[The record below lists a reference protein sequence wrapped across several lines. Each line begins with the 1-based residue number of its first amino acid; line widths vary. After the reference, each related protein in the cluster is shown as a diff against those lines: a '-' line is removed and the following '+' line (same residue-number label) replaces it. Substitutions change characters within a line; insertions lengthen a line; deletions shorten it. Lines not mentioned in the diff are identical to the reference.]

1 MTSRNDRRVSGV
13 VRQDVTLKCIDS
25 VGRGHDLNTVFS
37 YTRTEPFAVTITF
50 VTPEGDLPWTF
61 SRDLLVHGL
70 TDPSGQGDVHV
81 CPSIDDQ
88 GRAVVIIE
96 LSSPDGHL
104 VTQVRTDDMYQFVNE
119 TLEVVPEGEES
130 HYLDLDEAI
139 TQLLRTRG

>member
-25 VGRGHDLNTVFS
+25 LGRGHDLETVFS
-37 YTRTEPFAVTITF
+37 YSRDEPFAATITF
-50 VTPEGDLPWTF
+50 MTPEGDLPWTF
-61 SRDLLVHGL
+61 SRELLLQGL
-70 TDPSGQGDVHV
+70 TDPTGQGDVHV
-81 CPSIDDQ
+81 CPSIDDH

-104 VTQVRTDDMYQFVNE
+104 VTQVRSDDLYEFVNE
-119 TLEVVPEGEES
+119 TLSVVPEGEES
-130 HYLDLDEAI
+130 HYLDLDATI